1 MPTTTWPPAAPAGMS
16 LGMRLFATTVFATL
30 YLVLQLVAIALVL
43 RLWVA

>member
-16 LGMRLFATTVFATL
+16 LGMRLFATAVFATL
-30 YLVLQLVAIALVL
+30 YLVLQLTGIVLVL